1 MRTTILLTLAV
12 LAASPAAA
20 QITFQTPPTAPP
32 QAATGAKST
41 NPNDKIICEKQE
53 EIGSRLGGKK
63 VCKTKAQWEL
73 DRRQQREDVEGVQQQ
88 ATSVGHSG

>member
-32 QAATGAKST
+32 ASGAKAT

-53 EIGSRLGGKK
+53 EIGSRLGGRN
-63 VCKTKAQWEL
+63 VRKTAAQWEL
-73 DRRQQREDVEGVQQQ
+73 DRRQQREDTERVQQQ
-88 ATSVGHSG
+88 ATGQGHSG